1 MKKVKAISCD
11 KCESIIVSGNTNGLP
26 NGVGFELDDGKVITL
41 CANCLKDLC
50 SRDDKGKDAF
60 FKEIGIERG

>member
-26 NGVGFELDDGKVITL
+26 NGVGFELQDGSVITL
-41 CANCLKDLC
+41 CAACLMKLGSLDE
-50 SRDDKGKDAF
+50 KGKDKF
-60 FKEIGIERG
+60 FKELGY